1 LFLRLNNREK
11 NLLKILLILVII
23 LASDI
28 AVSYLEEN
36 LTSLKN
42 EKQNI
47 INKINNQDNYQIKD
61 NKHIDDKYIES
72 VESNKNEELKNNFNN
87 SFLDKKTNKDI
98 VLLVENELRDIVNVE
113 YINQE
118 SSLDNHNKKQ
128 VNLEIKVNGELA
140 NVLKLEGV
148 MKKLRLNNKLEKIE
162 INKLKVNN
170 FDVQNIP
177 NEYKQEKDNIVEC
190 KMTVRVI

>member
-1 LFLRLNNREK
+1 MRLNNREK
-11 NLLKILLILVII
+11 NLLKILLILVIMV
-23 LASDI
+23 ASDI
-28 AVSYLEEN
+28 VVNYLEEN

-47 INKINNQDNYQIKD
+47 INKINNQDNYQIKG

-72 VESNKNEELKNNFNN
+72 VELNENEELKNNFNN

-98 VLLVENELRDIVNVE
+98 VLLVENELKNIVNIE

-128 VNLEIKVNGELA
+128 VNLEIKVNGELE
-140 NVLKLEGV
+140 NVLKFEDV

-170 FDVQNIP
+170 FDAQNILS
-177 NEYKQEKDNIVEC
+177 EYKQEKDNIVEC
-190 KMTVRVI
+190 KMTVRVT

>member
-1 LFLRLNNREK
+1 MRLNNREK
-11 NLLKILLILVII
+11 NLLKILLILVIMV
-23 LASDI
+23 ASDI
-28 AVSYLEEN
+28 VVNYLEEN

-47 INKINNQDNYQIKD
+47 INKINNQDNYQIKG

-72 VESNKNEELKNNFNN
+72 VELNENEELKNNFNN

-98 VLLVENELRDIVNVE
+98 VLLVENELKNIVNIE

-128 VNLEIKVNGELA
+128 VNLEIKVNGELE
-140 NVLKLEGV
+140 NVLKFEDV
-148 MKKLRLNNKLEKIE
+148 MKKLGLNNKLEKIE

-170 FDVQNIP
+170 FDAQNILS
-177 NEYKQEKDNIVEC
+177 EYKQEKDNIVEC
-190 KMTVRVI
+190 KMTVRVT

>member
-1 LFLRLNNREK
+1 MRLNNREK

-72 VESNKNEELKNNFNN
+72 VELNKNEELKNNFNN

-98 VLLVENELRDIVNVE
+98 VLLVENE
-113 YINQE
+113 
-118 SSLDNHNKKQ
+118 
-128 VNLEIKVNGELA
+128 
-140 NVLKLEGV
+140 
-148 MKKLRLNNKLEKIE
+148 
-162 INKLKVNN
+162 
-170 FDVQNIP
+170 
-177 NEYKQEKDNIVEC
+177 
-190 KMTVRVI
+190 

>member
-1 LFLRLNNREK
+1 MRLNNREK

-170 FDVQNIP
+170 FDVQNIS

>member
-1 LFLRLNNREK
+1 MRLNNREK

-61 NKHIDDKYIES
+61 KYIES
-72 VESNKNEELKNNFNN
+72 VELNKNEELKNNFNN

>member
-1 LFLRLNNREK
+1 MRLNNREK

-72 VESNKNEELKNNFNN
+72 VELNKNEELKNNFNN

-118 SSLDNHNKKQ
+118 SSLDNYNKKQ

-170 FDVQNIP
+170 FDAQNIP

>member
-1 LFLRLNNREK
+1 MRLNNREK

-36 LTSLKN
+36 LISLKN

-61 NKHIDDKYIES
+61 NKRIDDKYIES
-72 VESNKNEELKNNFNN
+72 VELNKNEELKNNFNN

-148 MKKLRLNNKLEKIE
+148 MKKLRLNNKFEKIE

-170 FDVQNIP
+170 FDSQNIP

-190 KMTVRVI
+190 KMTIRVI

>member
-1 LFLRLNNREK
+1 MRLNNREK

-36 LTSLKN
+36 LISLKN

-47 INKINNQDNYQIKD
+47 INKINNQDNYQMKD
-61 NKHIDDKYIES
+61 NKRIDDKYIES
-72 VESNKNEELKNNFNN
+72 VELNKNEELKNNFNN

-148 MKKLRLNNKLEKIE
+148 MKKLRLNNKFEKIE

-170 FDVQNIP
+170 FDSQNIP
-177 NEYKQEKDNIVEC
+177 NEYKQKKDNIVEC

>member
-1 LFLRLNNREK
+1 MRLNNREK

-72 VESNKNEELKNNFNN
+72 VELNKNEELKNNFNN

-170 FDVQNIP
+170 FDSQNIP

>member
-1 LFLRLNNREK
+1 MRLNKREK
-11 NLLKILLILVII
+11 NLHKILLKLVIRVER
-23 LASDI
+23 DI
-28 AVSYLEEN
+28 EVSYLEEK

>member
-1 LFLRLNNREK
+1 MRLNNREK

-36 LTSLKN
+36 LISLKN

-61 NKHIDDKYIES
+61 NKRIDDKYIES
-72 VESNKNEELKNNFNN
+72 VELNKNEELKNNFNN
-87 SFLDKKTNKDI
+87 SFLDKKTNKDV

-170 FDVQNIP
+170 FDSQNIP

>member
-1 LFLRLNNREK
+1 MRLNNREK

-118 SSLDNHNKKQ
+118 SSLDKHNKKQ

-140 NVLKLEGV
+140 NLLKLEGV

-170 FDVQNIP
+170 FDVQNIQ

>member
-1 LFLRLNNREK
+1 MRLNNREK

-23 LASDI
+23 LASNI

-36 LTSLKN
+36 LISLKN
-42 EKQNI
+42 KKQNI
-47 INKINNQDNYQIKD
+47 LNKINNQDNYQIKD
-61 NKHIDDKYIES
+61 NKRIDDKYIES
-72 VESNKNEELKNNFNN
+72 VELNKNEELKNNFNN

-170 FDVQNIP
+170 FDSQNIP

>member
-1 LFLRLNNREK
+1 MRLNNREK

-47 INKINNQDNYQIKD
+47 INKINNQDNYKIKD

-72 VESNKNEELKNNFNN
+72 VELNKNEELKNNFNN

>member
-1 LFLRLNNREK
+1 MRLNNREK

-72 VESNKNEELKNNFNN
+72 VELNKNEELKNNFNN

-98 VLLVENELRDIVNVE
+98 VLLVENELRDTVNVE

>member
-1 LFLRLNNREK
+1 MRLNNREK

-72 VESNKNEELKNNFNN
+72 FESNKNEELKNNFNN

>member
-1 LFLRLNNREK
+1 LNNREK

>member
-1 LFLRLNNREK
+1 MRLNNREK

-42 EKQNI
+42 EKQ
-47 INKINNQDNYQIKD
+47 NKINNQDNYQIKD

-98 VLLVENELRDIVNVE
+98 V
-113 YINQE
+113 
-118 SSLDNHNKKQ
+118 
-128 VNLEIKVNGELA
+128 
-140 NVLKLEGV
+140 
-148 MKKLRLNNKLEKIE
+148 
-162 INKLKVNN
+162 
-170 FDVQNIP
+170 
-177 NEYKQEKDNIVEC
+177 
-190 KMTVRVI
+190 

>member
-1 LFLRLNNREK
+1 MRLNNREK

-42 EKQNI
+42 EKQN
-47 INKINNQDNYQIKD
+47 KINNQDNYQIKD

-72 VESNKNEELKNNFNN
+72 VELNKNEELKNNFNN

-98 VLLVENELRDIVNVE
+98 VLLVENELRDIVNIE

-128 VNLEIKVNGELA
+128 VNLEIKVNGELE

-148 MKKLRLNNKLEKIE
+148 MKKLRLNNKFEKIE

-170 FDVQNIP
+170 FDAQNIP

>member
-1 LFLRLNNREK
+1 MRLNNREK
-11 NLLKILLILVII
+11 NLLKILLILVIMV
-23 LASDI
+23 ASDI
-28 AVSYLEEN
+28 VVNYLEEN

-47 INKINNQDNYQIKD
+47 INKINNQDNYQIKG

-72 VESNKNEELKNNFNN
+72 VELNENEELKNNFNN

-98 VLLVENELRDIVNVE
+98 VLLVENELKNIVNIE

-128 VNLEIKVNGELA
+128 VNLEIKVNGELE
-140 NVLKLEGV
+140 NVLKFEDV
-148 MKKLRLNNKLEKIE
+148 MKKLRLNNKLE
-162 INKLKVNN
+162 
-170 FDVQNIP
+170 
-177 NEYKQEKDNIVEC
+177 
-190 KMTVRVI
+190 

>member
-1 LFLRLNNREK
+1 MRLNNREK

-72 VESNKNEELKNNFNN
+72 VELNKNEELKNNFNN

-98 VLLVENELRDIVNVE
+98 VLLVENELRDIVNIE

-128 VNLEIKVNGELA
+128 VNLEIKVNGELE

-148 MKKLRLNNKLEKIE
+148 MKKLRLNNKFEKIE

-170 FDVQNIP
+170 FDAQNIP

>member
-1 LFLRLNNREK
+1 MRLNNREK

-61 NKHIDDKYIES
+61 NKHIYDKYIES

-140 NVLKLEGV
+140 NLLKLEGV

>member
-1 LFLRLNNREK
+1 MRLNNREK

-23 LASDI
+23 LASNI

-36 LTSLKN
+36 LISLKN
-42 EKQNI
+42 KKQNI
-47 INKINNQDNYQIKD
+47 INNQDNYQIKD
-61 NKHIDDKYIES
+61 NKRIDDKYIES
-72 VESNKNEELKNNFNN
+72 VELNKNEELKNNFNN

-170 FDVQNIP
+170 FDSQNIP

>member
-1 LFLRLNNREK
+1 MRLNNREK
-11 NLLKILLILVII
+11 NLLKILLILVIMV
-23 LASDI
+23 ASDI
-28 AVSYLEEN
+28 VLNYLEEN

-47 INKINNQDNYQIKD
+47 INKINNQDNYQIKG

-72 VESNKNEELKNNFNN
+72 VELNENEELKNNFNN

-98 VLLVENELRDIVNVE
+98 VLLVENELKNIVNIE

-128 VNLEIKVNGELA
+128 VNLEIKVNGELE
-140 NVLKLEGV
+140 NVLKFEDV

-170 FDVQNIP
+170 FDAQNILS
-177 NEYKQEKDNIVEC
+177 EYKQEKDNIVEC
-190 KMTVRVI
+190 KMTVRVT